1 MCSDPNMKTTL
12 RRGEVSAVCYEHTGE
27 PMCLHLRQPAFPSRD
42 PGVLAPPVTAPA
54 PKDTQR
60 GSVPTKKQLAG
71 TRQGRQVSPITS

>member
-42 PGVLAPPVTAPA
+42 PGVLAPPVTARTLSGDQSP
-54 PKDTQR
+54 PR
-60 GSVPTKKQLAG
+60 SSW
-71 TRQGRQVSPITS
+71 QGPGKGGKSP